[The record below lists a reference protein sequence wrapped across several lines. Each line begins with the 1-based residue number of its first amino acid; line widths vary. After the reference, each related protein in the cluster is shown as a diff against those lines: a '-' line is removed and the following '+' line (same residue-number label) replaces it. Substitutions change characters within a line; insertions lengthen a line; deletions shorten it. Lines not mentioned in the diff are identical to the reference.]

1 MSIMKSR
8 AALACLLSVVL
19 WPLRALAQDTS
30 PFSYITSEGA
40 EGILLNGQIDF
51 RSPLAFRRIM
61 EAHPSADI
69 VALNSVGGSVQAA
82 LLIAEEIYARGMS
95 TVIPREASC
104 DSACSFIFFAGR
116 GRLVVGSL
124 GVHQVSGSTDISDA
138 QLNLSDV
145 LELLSKYGVAQPV
158 ITKML
163 RTPPNEIYTFS
174 KSEIVEYGIDVYPT
188 EQKSDPEISYV
199 PLPTRREPYQP
210 SIETVAKEVVA
221 KAIES
226 GTLPEQA
233 MLSATSATYSDR
245 VNFFGKSKT
254 LPEVIAEKIQYAHRW
269 PVRTVSV
276 DPNSISTFCGLS
288 SCIVAGRY
296 TWMVYNPSRAKRL
309 NGVAE
314 FSYEIDRHSL
324 RIITETGKVLERN

>member
-1 MSIMKSR
+1 MMKSR
-8 AALACLLSVVL
+8 AALACLLSVIL
-19 WPLRALAQDTS
+19 WPLHALAQDTS

-174 KSEIVEYGIDVYPT
+174 KSEIAEYGIDVYPT
-188 EQKSDPEISYV
+188 EHTRDPETSYV
-199 PLPTRREPYQP
+199 PLPTRREAYQP
-210 SIETVAKEVVA
+210 SMESIAQEVVA
-221 KAIES
+221 KAIKS
-226 GTLPEQA
+226 GTLPEKA
-233 MLSATSATYSDR
+233 MLSATTATYSDR
-245 VNFFGKSKT
+245 VNFFGKART

-269 PVRTVSV
+269 PVRTVTVDQSSV
-276 DPNSISTFCGLS
+276 SSFCGLS

-296 TWMVYNPSRAKRL
+296 TWMVFNPTKAKTL
-309 NGVAE
+309 KGLAE
-314 FSYEIDRHSL
+314 FSYEVDRKSL
-324 RIITETGKVLERN
+324 RIIAENGKVLARN